1 MTVNT
6 ILRVDT
12 GTSVSSRTTSS
23 RLVYIPMAV
32 LYGQM
37 YIIRLEYG
45 RKRSS
50 VVAWAG
56 FGPKGQITQR
66 WCPSIHL
73 Y

>member
-6 ILRVDT
+6 MLRVDT
-12 GTSVSSRTTSS
+12 GTSVSSREIGTTSS

-32 LYGQM
+32 LYGQIF
-37 YIIRLEYG
+37 IIRLEYG
-45 RKRSS
+45 KKRSS

-56 FGPKGQITQR
+56 FGPKG
-66 WCPSIHL
+66 PSIHL